1 MTNQT
6 TLNSFVGEIH
16 YYRIYDIG
24 WAVDL
29 KIATAML
36 EKKNSAQTFKLNKSN
51 RKMVMNEAP
60 LVISLGD
67 WTITIFDKTYP
78 VKSFAKLWSFGALS
92 ITYRIQVGDAI
103 SIEELKK
110 ISRYLEDD
118 QLLTA
123 NTLEKAREISEDL
136 KVAIRG
142 INIWDQFEDYLIF
155 VVDAKK
161 IPALK
166 IENVLA
172 EENIFQLL
180 LQEQDLK
187 LGHQVKDHIRDSV
200 YQYSDND
207 FVIIDWS
214 SALVYSE
221 DDKQD
226 IADVIEFALCQ
237 LLELR
242 YYDDQLDRQL
252 NVLYKSIQQNS
263 PSVFT
268 ANYSKFAKEASLI
281 YIDMSEIIER
291 IENSLKIIG
300 DFFYAKIFRA
310 STQRFR
316 VQDWQQSVDKKL
328 KNLADISVIFQ
339 NEINEKRNQMM
350 EIVIIVLIAVEV
362 VPLVLRFVF

>member
-1 MTNQT
+1 MTNT
-6 TLNSFVGEIH
+6 FAGEIF

-29 KIATAML
+29 KLATSLL
-36 EKKNSAQTFKLNKSN
+36 EKKTSAHTFKLNKSN
-51 RKMVMNEAP
+51 RKMVINEAP
-60 LVISLGD
+60 VVISLGD
-67 WTITIFDKTYP
+67 WTITVFDKTYQ

-92 ITYRIQVGDAI
+92 ITYKIQLSEVI
-103 SIEELKK
+103 SIDELKK
-110 ISRYLEDD
+110 IARHLEDD
-118 QLLTA
+118 QVLTA
-123 NTLEKAREISEDL
+123 SALEKAKQISEDL
-136 KVAIRG
+136 KSAIKG
-142 INIWDQFEDYLIF
+142 INLWDQFEDYLIF
-155 VVDAKK
+155 VFDTKRVAQLSVSK
-161 IPALK
+161 ILDDD
-166 IENVLA
+166 
-172 EENIFQLL
+172 NIFQLIL
-180 LQEQDLK
+180 LEQDLK
-187 LGHQVKDHIRDSV
+187 ISAQVKANIKDSI
-200 YQYSDND
+200 YQYGEND
-207 FVIIDWS
+207 FAIIDWN
-214 SALVYSE
+214 SAIIYSE

-242 YYDDQLDRQL
+242 YYDDQLDKQL
-252 NVLYKSIQQNS
+252 NVLYKAIQQKA

-268 ANYSKFAKEASLI
+268 ANYSKFAKDASLI

-300 DFFYAKIFRA
+300 DFFYAKIFRT

-350 EIVIIVLIAVEV
+350 EIVIILLIAIEV
-362 VPLVLRFVF
+362 VPLVLRFLT